1 MFRAGADGVF
11 TFEPRIVRCALGKG
25 GLIAAAEK
33 REGDRCSPIG
43 RWPLRQVFYRP
54 DRLPPPQTALLVAP
68 LTPEMG
74 WCDAPEDSQYN
85 RPVQHPYCASAERLW
100 REDHVYNILV
110 ILGHNDDP
118 VVPGGGSAIFWHLAW
133 PDYRPTEGCV
143 ALALVDMLD
152 ALALAKPGHALE
164 IGPQTFLGASRD

>member
-1 MFRAGADGVF
+1 MFRAGADGICGF
-11 TFEPRIVRCALGKG
+11 GPRRMRCALGKG
-25 GLIAAAEK
+25 GVIAADLK
-33 REGDRCSPIG
+33 REGDQCSPIG

-54 DRLPPPQTALLVAP
+54 DRISAPNTALPIAP

-74 WCDAPEDSQYN
+74 WCDAPEDGQYN
-85 RPVQHPYCASAERLW
+85 RRVRHPYPASAERLW
-100 REDHVYNILV
+100 RDDAVYDILV

-118 VVPGGGSAIFWHLAW
+118 ILPGRGSAIFWHLAW

-152 ALALAKPGHALE
+152 VLALAMPGHALE
-164 IGPQTFLGASRD
+164 IGAP